1 MSEKE
6 LGKAL
11 LELNALDLAGV
22 PDVRKQTE
30 KVLDRDRRRMRRL
43 TAFTVLAWL
52 GALAMVLWM
61 LVLFGL
67 LFPRQAQLRMAIE
80 QGKLEASEA
89 QHIQAVNQ
97 IAFQMITLG
106 VTASVGVLA
115 LAALMTIV
123 LVVASRRAT
132 LRQINANL
140 LVISEQLKELQ
151 ASQRSAGE

>member
-1 MSEKE
+1 VSEKE

>member
-1 MSEKE
+1 VSEKE

-30 KVLDRDRRRMRRL
+30 KVLDRDRRRMRWL
-43 TAFTVLAWL
+43 TVLTVLAWL
-52 GALAMVLWM
+52 AAVAMVLLM
-61 LVLFGL
+61 LVAFGF
-67 LFPRQAQLRMAIE
+67 LFPKQAQLRMNLE
-80 QGKLEASEA
+80 QGQIEGVEA
-89 QHIQAVNQ
+89 QRLQAVNQ

-106 VTASVGVLA
+106 VTASVGILG

-140 LVISEQLKELQ
+140 LVISEQLKKLQ
-151 ASQRSAGE
+151 RPREST

>member
-1 MSEKE
+1 VSEKE

-22 PDVRKQTE
+22 PNVRKQTE
-30 KVLDRDRRRMRRL
+30 KVLDRDRRRMRWL
-43 TAFTVLAWL
+43 TVLTVLAWL
-52 GALAMVLWM
+52 AAIAMVLWM
-61 LVLFGL
+61 LVAFGL
-67 LFPRQAQLRMAIE
+67 LFPRQAQLRMA
-80 QGKLEASEA
+80 LERGELEPAKA

-106 VTASVGVLA
+106 VTASVGLLA
-115 LAALMTIV
+115 LAALMTIM

-151 ASQRSAGE
+151 RPAKSG